1 MRPRAFTLVE
11 VLVVISI
18 LVLLAAL
25 LFPALASSREQARTV
40 VCCANIRQLL
50 LALLNYEAEH
60 QSLPYGFTFG
70 GVEPPG
76 GYQGNMA
83 YDPPGWWWFD
93 YAGVIRH
100 KSWTKA
106 GETKVLRCPSSR
118 LGDPLLNLHVLT
130 GKYGVN
136 RALCK
141 NRNAVVGTP
150 VNEAFVGTPLATS
163 SLPCPGSTLLLVDS
177 GYSLIC
183 WWQATA
189 APPAPLGDKYIL
201 DTSYIPGLAINQERD
216 LWPGQS
222 SDAEGGRHA
231 GKTVNIGFAD
241 GHSGRRKAR
250 ELLLEKTEEGYTNT
264 LVWHA
269 Q

>member
-1 MRPRAFTLVE
+1 MKPRAFTLIE
-11 VLVVISI
+11 VLVVFSI

-25 LFPALASSREQARTV
+25 LSPALASSREQARTV

-50 LALLNYEAEH
+50 LGLLNYEAEH
-60 QSLPYGFTFG
+60 QSLPYGFAIR

-76 GYQGNMA
+76 GYQGNA
-83 YDPPGWWWFD
+83 LYDGPGWWWFD
-93 YAGVIRH
+93 YAGLIRH
-100 KSWTKA
+100 KSWMKT
-106 GETKVLRCPSSR
+106 GETKILRCPSSR
-118 LGDPLLNLHVLT
+118 LGDAALNRDVLV

-141 NRNAVVGTP
+141 TKSDIVETP
-150 VNEAFVGTPLATS
+150 VNQAFFGIPLATS

-189 APPAPLGDKYIL
+189 DPPAPLGDKYIL
-201 DTSYIPGLAINQERD
+201 DTSYIPGLAINKERD
-216 LWPGQS
+216 LWPGQAC
-222 SDAEGGRHA
+222 DAEGGRHA

-264 LVWHA
+264 LLWHA